1 MLTRLEANGF
11 KNLLDF
17 GVDFG
22 PFNCIAG
29 PNGAGKSNV
38 VDAIH
43 FLSLL
48 TDHTL
53 TGAALAVRGADP
65 EGDAEDLFW
74 TDGERR
80 TTELELAAEMLVEP
94 EVTDDFGRP
103 ARASSTFLR
112 YELAIGYRRHGLE
125 LKSESLGYVT
135 EGRAARHLKFP
146 HNAADFRRAAVV
158 NRRRR
163 TTGFI
168 STRRDADGPA
178 EVLVHQD
185 AHGALTLAAPAATAP
200 RTIVGTSGTA
210 VTPTILAA
218 RREMARWRRLA
229 LEPSAMRRADR
240 FHAPPRIGPR
250 GGHLPATLHRLIEE
264 AGAGGERL
272 STRVARRLADL
283 TPVTGV
289 DVAADPV
296 RKLLTLEV
304 TEEGGVTLPAR
315 SLSDGT
321 LRFLALSILSED
333 PGYCGLL
340 CLEEPEN
347 GVHPGKFEAW
357 VRLLHALAV
366 DPRRATGPDNPL
378 RQVLVATHSPAFV
391 QLVDDADLLIA
402 TRRQAGERA
411 AAALRCRP
419 LAGTWRARHG
429 APALSPGTALAYL
442 TTPPGKQIRL
452 PAIVG

>member
-1 MLTRLEANGF
+1 MLTRLEADGF

-38 VDAIH
+38 VDAIR
-43 FLSLL
+43 FLALL

-65 EGDAEDLFW
+65 ETGDAEDLFW

-80 TTELELAAEMLVEP
+80 ARELRLAAEMLVEP

-103 ARASSTFLR
+103 ARATSTFLR
-112 YELAIGYRRHGLE
+112 YELAIGRRRHGLE
-125 LKSESLGYVT
+125 LLSESLGYVT
-135 EGRAARHLKFP
+135 EGTASRHLKFP
-146 HNAADFRRAAVV
+146 HNAAEFRRSAVV

-163 TTGFI
+163 KTGFI
-168 STRRDADGPA
+168 STRQAEDGSA
-178 EVLVHQD
+178 EILVHQD
-185 AHGALTLAAPAATAP
+185 AHGALTLTAPAAAAP

-210 VTPTILAA
+210 VTPSILAA
-218 RREMARWRRLA
+218 RREMARWRQLA

-240 FHAPPRIGPR
+240 FHAAPRIGPG
-250 GGHLPATLHRLIEE
+250 GGHLPATLQHLIDE

-272 STRVARRLADL
+272 KARVAGRLAEL
-283 TPVTGV
+283 TPVTAVG
-289 DVAADPV
+289 VAADEV

-357 VRLLHALAV
+357 VRLLHRLAV
-366 DPRRATGPDNPL
+366 DPRRGPGPGNPL

-391 QLVDDADLLIA
+391 QLVDAADLLIA
-402 TRRQAGERA
+402 TRERLEGRPPT
-411 AAALRCRP
+411 LRCRP
-419 LAGTWRARHG
+419 LAGTWRARYG
-429 APALSPGTALAYL
+429 APALSSGTALAYL
-442 TTPPGKQIRL
+442 TTPPGEQIRL
-452 PAIVG
+452 PSIAG